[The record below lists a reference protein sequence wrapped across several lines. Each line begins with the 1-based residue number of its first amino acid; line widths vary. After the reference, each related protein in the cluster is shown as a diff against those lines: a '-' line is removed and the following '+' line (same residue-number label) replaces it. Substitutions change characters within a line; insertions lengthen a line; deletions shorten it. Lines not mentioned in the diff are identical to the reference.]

1 MALVIKNPPANA
13 EGMRDSGSVPGSGR
27 SPGGGNG
34 KPGGLQSIGL
44 QRVGHAGIAPAAQMS
59 ISLYPLR
66 ILEPWPSNCKKK
78 YSEVSTLDCQDSVW
92 S

>member
-1 MALVIKNPPANA
+1 MATHSSILAWRIPWT
-13 EGMRDSGSVPGSGR
+13 EE
-27 SPGGGNG
+27 
-34 KPGGLQSIGL
+34 PGGLRSIGL